1 MTSSR
6 QIPIG
11 FRHYLFE
18 LVVLVTGITLS
29 FFLNEWRLDRK
40 GEEALELDLLAVRQ
54 NLLSD
59 KEELEE
65 LILVHEKAVQSMGDF
80 FAYAEGTKDPE
91 DFHGTV
97 IDFFQSGMSFFPDTG
112 ARNAMVSSGNIRWL
126 ENPSLSRS
134 LSEYYDH
141 MVPRILDNNRL
152 IDRMLVSDLFL
163 WFHGLHPHSE
173 KVDNMKEPFP
183 VSILDEPG
191 FFPRISGHLAHAR
204 WYLEILNRAKA
215 KIQRAMDEIDQHLA
229 ST

>member
-6 QIPIG
+6 QIQIG

-40 GEEALELDLLAVRQ
+40 GEEALELDLLAVRW

-59 KEELEE
+59 KEEL
-65 LILVHEKAVQSMGDF
+65 
-80 FAYAEGTKDPE
+80 E

-152 IDRMLVSDLFL
+152 IDRMLVSELFL